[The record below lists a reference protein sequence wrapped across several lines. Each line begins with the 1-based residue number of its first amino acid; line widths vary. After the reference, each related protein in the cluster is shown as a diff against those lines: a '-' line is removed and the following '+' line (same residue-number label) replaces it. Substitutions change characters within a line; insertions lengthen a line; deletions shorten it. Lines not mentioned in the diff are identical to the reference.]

1 MATPRLC
8 PHCNVQLPVDRNFSF
23 DEKLN
28 LICGYCGKIAFP
40 TDKDSEID
48 AFVPKIKEEQK
59 RSFISKSKKNEM
71 TQKDEK

>member
-48 AFVPKIKEEQK
+48 AFVSK
-59 RSFISKSKKNEM
+59 RNKSDLLFQNQKKNEM
-71 TQKDEK
+71 IQKDEK

>member
-28 LICGYCGKIAFP
+28 LICGYCGEIAFP

-48 AFVPKIKEEQK
+48 AFVPKSKRNKSDLLFQNQK
-59 RSFISKSKKNEM
+59 KTEM
-71 TQKDEK
+71 IQKDEK

>member
-28 LICGYCGKIAFP
+28 LICGYCGEIAFP
-40 TDKDSEID
+40 TDKDSETD
-48 AFVPKIKEEQK
+48 AFVLSKK
-59 RSFISKSKKNEM
+59 SKSDLLFQNKKKQI